1 MYSYGNEDKKLGQER
16 LKSFIR
22 SPYAVKEEEPII
34 EQSYDDEKAF
44 DEILTNSANE
54 FKGEENYYATTV
66 ESDDLK
72 PSVETL
78 AHTGEYKSGYYKN
91 QYKSDVESIT
101 ESYKLSGKGK
111 IVIAIYS
118 LLLVLVFALII
129 FNAKYLRGMD
139 NKIQNTQ
146 QEVVKITQEVEEV
159 KAKLEEASSD
169 ETIISKAKEF
179 LNMVES

>member
-1 MYSYGNEDKKLGQER
+1 MYNYGNDDKKLSQER
-16 LKSFIR
+16 LKSFIH
-22 SPYAVKEEEPII
+22 SPYAVKEEEPVL
-34 EQSYDDEKAF
+34 EQSYEDEKAF
-44 DEILTNSANE
+44 DEILNNSASE
-54 FKGEENYYATTV
+54 FKGDENYYATTV

-101 ESYKLSGKGK
+101 ENYRLSGKGK

-118 LLLVLVFALII
+118 LLLILVFALII

-146 QEVVKITQEVEEV
+146 QEVVRITQEVEEV
-159 KAKLEEASSD
+159 KEKLKEASSD